1 MILAVLVLLI
11 MSYFSIFHQLDKQP
25 MQLWDESSYALN
37 AQEMLE
43 RKNPFEMYLLGEPE
57 LYNTKPPFAIWC
69 MAISI
74 HFIGLNELGARLPA
88 ALFALFAVVLLFYI
102 SYRYT
107 QNGFYALFPPLIL
120 LSSTGFI
127 SEHIARTGDTDS
139 ILAFWILAQCVAI
152 FLYTTLAEGNQ
163 KYLLIAAI
171 CFTMGCFTKGI
182 AGFSAIPGIIAWLIY
197 TQKLRSIFTQK
208 EFYVGV
214 TIFIIIV
221 PGYYLFRNYLTPG
234 YLDTVYR
241 FEVGGRL
248 WQQEFLNPEKRPF
261 YYYYQSMI
269 MDERLIT
276 WVFILPVS
284 IIVLLRSAKNNLQQL
299 GMLFLFGLI
308 SVSVILA
315 LSSTKLFW
323 HDAPL
328 YPLIAGVI
336 GISFLLLIKKIESH
350 QLLLLVIGIT
360 CWPYYTVVYNN
371 IKNPLSSHFP
381 SFLKNIRTNKYSTDS
396 LVVINADP
404 NFPLHFYAKQQTLSS
419 KYLEIKHP
427 MSESLIPN
435 MLIITEKY
443 AREVDVNKRFILD
456 TLAQQDECRL
466 YRIIA
471 LREDNN

>member
-1 MILAVLVLLI
+1 
-11 MSYFSIFHQLDKQP
+11 
-25 MQLWDESSYALN
+25 
-37 AQEMLE
+37 
-43 RKNPFEMYLLGEPE
+43 
-57 LYNTKPPFAIWC
+57 

-74 HFIGLNELGARLPA
+74 HFIGFNELGARLPA

-197 TQKLRSIFTQK
+197 TQKLRSIFTQR

-248 WQQEFLNPEKRPF
+248 WQQEFLNPEK
-261 YYYYQSMI
+261 
-269 MDERLIT
+269 
-276 WVFILPVS
+276 
-284 IIVLLRSAKNNLQQL
+284 
-299 GMLFLFGLI
+299 
-308 SVSVILA
+308 
-315 LSSTKLFW
+315 
-323 HDAPL
+323 
-328 YPLIAGVI
+328 
-336 GISFLLLIKKIESH
+336 
-350 QLLLLVIGIT
+350 
-360 CWPYYTVVYNN
+360 
-371 IKNPLSSHFP
+371 
-381 SFLKNIRTNKYSTDS
+381 
-396 LVVINADP
+396 
-404 NFPLHFYAKQQTLSS
+404 
-419 KYLEIKHP
+419 
-427 MSESLIPN
+427 
-435 MLIITEKY
+435 
-443 AREVDVNKRFILD
+443 
-456 TLAQQDECRL
+456 
-466 YRIIA
+466 
-471 LREDNN
+471 